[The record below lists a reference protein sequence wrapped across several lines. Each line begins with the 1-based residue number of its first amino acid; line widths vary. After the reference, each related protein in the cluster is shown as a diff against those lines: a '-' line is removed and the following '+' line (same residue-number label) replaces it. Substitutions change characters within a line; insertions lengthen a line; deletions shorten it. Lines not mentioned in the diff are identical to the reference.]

1 MVCERCGGGSV
12 LACGVCG
19 GGTRASG
26 STCACTCAR
35 VHVCVCA
42 CSDLHRL
49 EEVGGH
55 GRGQQEAAKIAE

>member
-1 MVCERCGGGSV
+1 MLTCE
-12 LACGVCG
+12 VCG

-55 GRGQQEAAKIAE
+55 GREQQEAAKIAE